1 MTPYAST
8 VHTTRHKLRPYGLAP
23 TYAYGSLCRVFAAL
37 SLLDLVLRQSG
48 GVARSQPMVLHAHL
62 EDAAPPLQ
70 HMVA

>member
-23 TYAYGSLCRVFAAL
+23 TYRTSLCRVFAAL